1 MSPLLALDYFKQPQ
15 PVAIALAEELQQMAL
30 VGMGCFSS
38 PNPQDLDSV
47 ELNDVI
53 FDWVSL
59 MVMAYGVSRTYRMLL
74 ESALYYGYIANQ

>member
-1 MSPLLALDYFKQPQ
+1 MSPILALDYFKQPQ

-30 VGMGCFSS
+30 VGMGCFRS
-38 PNPQDLDSV
+38 PNPQDLESV

-59 MVMAYGVSRTYRMLL
+59 MVMEYGVSRTYRMLL
-74 ESALYYGYIANQ
+74 ESALYYGHIANQ